1 MSELNY
7 KPNSYKSKEEQ
18 TESAEKTKRVEKVVT
33 GTVKTKKKSEL
44 AKLSDI
50 FIPGDI
56 KNVKSYIFSDVL
68 VPAIVDAVEDIVTK
82 GIRMLL
88 RGDAGSR
95 DRRSTADRVSYVKYY
110 DRKDDSRRADTSR
123 TRTGY
128 NYDDIILQTR
138 GEAEEVLSRMDE
150 IIDTYGVV
158 SVSDLYDLVGVTGNY
173 TDNKYGWTNIRN
185 AKPIRVRDGYMLDL
199 PKVLPIN

>member
-18 TESAEKTKRVEKVVT
+18 AESAEKTKRVEKVVT

-88 RGDAGSR
+88 RGDAGGR

>member
-18 TESAEKTKRVEKVVT
+18 AESTEKTKRVEKVVS

-44 AKLSDI
+44 AKLSDV

-56 KNVKSYIFSDVL
+56 QNVKSYIFSDVL

-88 RGDAGSR
+88 RGDAGAR

-110 DRKDDSRRADTSR
+110 DRKDDFRRTDTSR

-128 NYDDIILQTR
+128 NYDDVILQTR

-185 AKPIRVRDGYMLDL
+185 AKPVRVRDGYMLDL

>member
-1 MSELNY
+1 
-7 KPNSYKSKEEQ
+7 
-18 TESAEKTKRVEKVVT
+18 
-33 GTVKTKKKSEL
+33 
-44 AKLSDI
+44 
-50 FIPGDI
+50 
-56 KNVKSYIFSDVL
+56 
-68 VPAIVDAVEDIVTK
+68 
-82 GIRMLL
+82 MLL
-88 RGDAGSR
+88 RGDAGGR
-95 DRRSTADRVSYVKYY
+95 NRRSTADRVSYVKYY

-158 SVSDLYDLVGVTGNY
+158 SVSDLYDLVGITGNY

>member
-18 TESAEKTKRVEKVVT
+18 AESAEKTKRVEKVVS

-158 SVSDLYDLVGVTGNY
+158 SVSDLYDLVGITGNY

>member
-18 TESAEKTKRVEKVVT
+18 AESSDKTKRVEKVVN
-33 GTVKTKKKSEL
+33 GKVKTKKKSEL

-56 KNVKSYIFSDVL
+56 QNVKSYIFSDVL
-68 VPAIVDAVEDIVTK
+68 VPAVIDAVEDIVTK

-88 RGDAGSR
+88 RGESGGRSG
-95 DRRSTADRVSYVKYY
+95 RSTADRISYVKYY
-110 DRKDDSRRADTSR
+110 DRRDDSRRSEVTR

-128 NYDDIILQTR
+128 SYDDVILETR
-138 GEAEEVLSRMDE
+138 GEAEEVLTRMDE

-158 SVSDLYDLVGVTGNY
+158 SVMDLYDLVGISGNY

-199 PKVLPIN
+199 PKALPIN